1 MIPKLIHYCW
11 FGRNP
16 KHKLEKKCIASWKKF
31 CPDYQIIE
39 WNEDNYDLASAPL
52 FVRQAIEAKK
62 WAFATD
68 YIRLKVVY
76 EYGGIYM
83 DTDVELVKP
92 LDSLLDNKVYFGL
105 QYSGLI
111 LSIASGLGFGAEK
124 HTELLRELMA
134 RYESEPF
141 LLPNGEKNMTTNSS
155 KDTAVFQKYG
165 LILEDREQFLMDV
178 IHIYPTEYFNPIHW
192 GEKKPNLTEKTIS
205 IHWYSASWWDNANI
219 RRILG
224 SGKAYR
230 IAMFILHIP
239 NRIMLTI
246 LGREAYESM
255 KKGLR
260 NSINRLRGKQ

>member
-1 MIPKLIHYCW
+1 MIPKIIHYCW

-83 DTDVELVKP
+83 DTDVELIKP
-92 LDSLLDNKVYFGL
+92 LDSLLDNKLYFGL
-105 QYSGLI
+105 QHSNSFI
-111 LSIASGLGFGAEK
+111 SVATGLGFGAEK
-124 HTELLRELMA
+124 HTEFLRELMA
-134 RYESEPF
+134 VYESEPF
-141 LLPNGEKNMTTNSS
+141 LLPNSEKNITPN
-155 KDTAVFQKYG
+155 TAKEKTVFQKYG
-165 LILEDREQFLMDV
+165 LMLEDREQFLMDV
-178 IHIYPTEYFNPIHW
+178 IHIYSSEYFNPIHW

-255 KKGLR
+255 KKVLKLGMG
-260 NSINRLRGKQ
+260 RLRGKS

>member
-1 MIPKLIHYCW
+1 MIPKIIHYCW

-16 KHKLEKKCIASWKKF
+16 KHKLEKKCIASWKRF

-92 LDSLLDNKVYFGL
+92 LDSLLDNKTYYGL
-105 QYSGLI
+105 QHSN
-111 LSIASGLGFGAEK
+111 SIISVASGLGFGAEK
-124 HTELLRELMA
+124 HTAFLCELMTL
-134 RYESEPF
+134 YESEPF
-141 LLPNGEKNMTTNSS
+141 LLPNGEINITTNSA
-155 KDTAVFQKYG
+155 KETAVFQKYG
-165 LILEDREQFLMDV
+165 LILEDREQLLTEG

-192 GEKKPNLTEKTIS
+192 GEKKPKMTEKTVS
-205 IHWYSASWWDNANI
+205 IHWNAVSWWDNAGL
-219 RRILG
+219 RRVLG
-224 SGKAYR
+224 TGKAYR
-230 IAMFILHIP
+230 AAMLILHLP
-239 NRIMLTI
+239 SHIMLAI
-246 LGREAYESM
+246 LGREQYERM
-255 KKGLR
+255 KKALKRIAG
-260 NSINRLRGKQ
+260 STQSK